1 MLKIL
6 KEEQKMNK
14 YEVKD
19 VVCDYGIFENG
30 VLIPQLI
37 LNSKSNA
44 TIIKDI
50 LDVDQQHKR
59 VVGLLEVETKAD

>member
-1 MLKIL
+1 
-6 KEEQKMNK
+6 MNK

-59 VVGLLEVETKAD
+59 VVGFLEVKTKAD

>member
-1 MLKIL
+1 M
-6 KEEQKMNK
+6 
-14 YEVKD
+14 KD

-44 TIIKDI
+44 NFIKAI
-50 LDVDQQHKR
+50 LDVDQQYER
-59 VVGLLEVETKAD
+59 FEENFEVDRKTD